1 MAVLHKEFIAFN
13 NAIKLTNTRK
23 ESLKGS
29 RKALRKTIRA
39 WFKENRS
46 DKLPPKFWSQGSFEM
61 NTTVNPI
68 PEYDEEGNKF
78 LKFDLDDGIY
88 FIEKENEDNRR
99 PIQSLHD
106 DVYDAV
112 QNHTKQDTIRKTTCI
127 RVLFADGHHIDLP
140 IYYMDG
146 DIPELAHR
154 STGWIESDPRAFTD
168 WFKGQFKS
176 QSSAQDQLC
185 RVVRYLKAWK
195 NYQEHTR
202 SDLKLPS
209 GFQLTILAVK
219 HFIPKDNDDEAF
231 RLCVEAMHRN
241 LSLSGG
247 FHCIRPTT
255 PAGEDLFADFSET
268 RKKNF
273 LDRLSSL
280 VKSCKMANEET
291 NFKTASEY
299 LINEFGDRF
308 PKGEDK
314 EERSRSNELQ
324 GGMTGSGIIHKPYHG

>member
-13 NAIKLTNTRK
+13 KVIKLTDARK

-39 WFKENRS
+39 WFEENKP
-46 DKLPPKFWSQGSFEM
+46 DELPPKFWSQGSFEM

-68 PEYDEEGNKF
+68 PEYDEEGNKL
-78 LKFDLDDGIY
+78 LKYDLDDGIY
-88 FIEKENEDNRR
+88 FIEKEDENNRR
-99 PIQSLHD
+99 GIQTLHNW
-106 DVYDAV
+106 VYDAV
-112 QNHTKQDTIRKTTCI
+112 QDHTKQDTIRKTTCI
-127 RVLFADGHHIDLP
+127 RVVFADGHHIDQP

-154 STGWIESDPRAFTD
+154 SKGWTFSDPKSFSD
-168 WFKGQFKS
+168 WFNS
-176 QSSAQDQLC
+176 QYNLQQL
-185 RVVRYLKAWK
+185 RRIVRCLKAWK

-255 PAGEDLFADFSET
+255 PAGEDLFADYSET

-273 LDRLSSL
+273 LDRLSGL
-280 VKSCKMANEET
+280 VESCKMANAET

-324 GGMTGSGIIHKPYHG
+324 SGMTGSGIIHKPYHG

>member
-1 MAVLHKEFIAFN
+1 MAVLHKEFNAFDQK
-13 NAIKLTNTRK
+13 IKLTQQRK
-23 ESLKGS
+23 EHLEAS
-29 RKALRKTIRA
+29 RKALRKTIKA
-39 WFKENRS
+39 WFKENRPNE
-46 DKLPPKFWSQGSFEM
+46 LAPKFWGQGSFEM

-68 PEYDEEGNKF
+68 PECDEEGNKL
-78 LKFDLDDGIY
+78 LKYDLDDGIY
-88 FIEKENEDNRR
+88 FIEKEGEDNRR

-112 QNHTKQDTIRKTTCI
+112 QHHTKEDTIRKTTCI
-127 RVLFADGHHIDLP
+127 RVVFADGHHIDLP

-154 STGWIESDPRAFTD
+154 SKGWIDSDPRAFTD
-168 WFKGQFKS
+168 WFNS
-176 QSSAQDQLC
+176 QPDLPQL
-185 RVVRYLKAWK
+185 RHIVRCLKAWK
-195 NYQEHTR
+195 NYQEYLR

-209 GFQLTILAVK
+209 GFQLTILAVEYYT
-219 HFIPKDNDDEAF
+219 PKDNDDEAF
-231 RLCVEAMHRN
+231 RLCVEAMSQALNRP
-241 LSLSGG
+241 GG
-247 FHCIRPTT
+247 FRCLRPTS
-255 PAGEDLFADFSET
+255 PKGEDVFADYSET

-280 VKSCKMANEET
+280 VEACQKAERET

-314 EERSRSNELQ
+314 DGNTKSRELS
-324 GGMTGSGIIHKPYHG
+324 GAIAGSGITHKPYHG